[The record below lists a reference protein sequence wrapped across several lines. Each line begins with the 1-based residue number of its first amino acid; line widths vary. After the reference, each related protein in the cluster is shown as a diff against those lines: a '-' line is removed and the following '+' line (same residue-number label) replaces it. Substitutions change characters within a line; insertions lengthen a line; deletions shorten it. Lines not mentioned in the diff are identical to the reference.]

1 MADLDR
7 RTLLRAGALAAGGLV
22 LGADPAGAAV
32 RPAAAGVLARDLVVP
47 WGIAFLPSGNAL
59 VGERISG
66 EVHRVS
72 RHGGRH
78 PVGPVAGVR
87 DNAGEGGLLGL
98 ALHPGFRENRWV
110 YAFLSAASDN
120 RIVRMRYVD
129 GRLGRAHVV
138 LAGIPT
144 ASNHNGGRLVFGP
157 DGLLYASTGDATDSA
172 RAQDRGSLAGKVL
185 RLTPSGGVP
194 AGNPFG
200 NHTWS
205 YGHRNVE
212 GLAFDG
218 RGRLWATEFGQN
230 VRDELNRISKGGNYG
245 WPVVEGGDGPGGRF
259 HDPFVTWS
267 PTDTCSPSGVAVARG
282 RAWVGALRGQCL
294 YSVRLHG
301 PNRRNVQR
309 WFAGDFGRVRTV
321 QEAPDGS
328 LWITTS
334 NRDGRGTPTPHDDRV
349 IRIRL

>member
-1 MADLDR
+1 
-7 RTLLRAGALAAGGLV
+7 
-22 LGADPAGAAV
+22 
-32 RPAAAGVLARDLVVP
+32 
-47 WGIAFLPSGNAL
+47 
-59 VGERISG
+59 
-66 EVHRVS
+66 
-72 RHGGRH
+72 
-78 PVGPVAGVR
+78 
-87 DNAGEGGLLGL
+87 
-98 ALHPGFRENRWV
+98 
-110 YAFLSAASDN
+110 
-120 RIVRMRYVD
+120 MRYVD
-129 GRLGRAHVV
+129 GRLGRADVV

-157 DGLLYASTGDATDSA
+157 DGLLYASTGDANDSA

-301 PNRRNVQR
+301 PNRRNVRR
-309 WFAGDFGRVRTV
+309 WFTGDFGRVRTV
-321 QEAPDGS
+321 QQAPDGS

-334 NRDGRGTPTPHDDRV
+334 NRDGRGTPAPHDDRV